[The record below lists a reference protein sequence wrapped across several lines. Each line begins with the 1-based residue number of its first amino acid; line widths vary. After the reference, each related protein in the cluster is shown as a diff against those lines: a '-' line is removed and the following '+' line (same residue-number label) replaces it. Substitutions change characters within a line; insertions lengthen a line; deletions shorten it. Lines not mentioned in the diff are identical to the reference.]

1 LAAFARIFL
10 RHWAC
15 ATKQVRFLKGSISFL
30 KNLISLILAAFFL
43 QTTILAQT
51 PIVETSATKTVQV
64 AQSIADI
71 AVPAKP
77 SRRELK
83 IPAGTTLEI
92 EVAYNVISSNV
103 RKYDFLSF
111 RVLIPVKVD
120 GVTLIEKDALV
131 TGRVVEAKRGGRWG
145 KSGKLAWIMLD
156 VVAVDLSRVPVQPNQ
171 ELPGG
176 DSRISGISHGGE
188 VAAKAAIMSA
198 IFFPLA
204 PVAIIGG
211 AFKRGEDAILP
222 QGKRFVVY
230 VQKETVVSVPS
241 NND

>member
-1 LAAFARIFL
+1 MRKPISLVLAAFLLPA
-10 RHWAC
+10 
-15 ATKQVRFLKGSISFL
+15 
-30 KNLISLILAAFFL
+30 
-43 QTTILAQT
+43 TILAQS
-51 PIVETSATKTVQV
+51 PVVETSATKSIQE
-64 AQSIADI
+64 AQPIADTS
-71 AVPAKP
+71 APVKPA
-77 SRRELK
+77 RRELK

-92 EVAYNVISSNV
+92 EVAYTVFSSNV
-103 RKYDFLSF
+103 RRYDFLSF

-145 KSGKLAWIMLD
+145 KSGKLSWVMLD

-176 DSRISGISHGGE
+176 SDRISGISHGGE
-188 VAAKAAIMSA
+188 VAARAAIMSA

-204 PVAIIGG
+204 PVAIISG

-230 VQKETVVSVPS
+230 VQKETVVSLPA
-241 NND
+241 NDD

>member
-1 LAAFARIFL
+1 MFDSSK
-10 RHWAC
+10 W
-15 ATKQVRFLKGSISFL
+15 SIALVKS
-30 KNLISLILAAFFL
+30 LISIILTAFL
-43 QTTILAQT
+43 LPLTILAQS
-51 PIVETSATKTVQV
+51 PGVETSAAKSVQA
-64 AQSIADI
+64 AQPIADTS
-71 AVPAKP
+71 ASGKSA
-77 SRRELK
+77 RRELK

-92 EVAYNVISSNV
+92 EVAYTVFSSNV

-131 TGRVVEAKRGGRWG
+131 TGRVIEAKRGGRWG
-145 KSGKLAWIMLD
+145 KSGKLSWTMLD

-176 DSRISGISHGGE
+176 SDHISGISHGGE
-188 VAAKAAIMSA
+188 VAARAAMMSV
-198 IFFPLA
+198 FLPLA
-204 PVAIIGG
+204 PIAIIGG

-230 VQKETVVSVPS
+230 VQKETVVSIPS
-241 NND
+241 NDD